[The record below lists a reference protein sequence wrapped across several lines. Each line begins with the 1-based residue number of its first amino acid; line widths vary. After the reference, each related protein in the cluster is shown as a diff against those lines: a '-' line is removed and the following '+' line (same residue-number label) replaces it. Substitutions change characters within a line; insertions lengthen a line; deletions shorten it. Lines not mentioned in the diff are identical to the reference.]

1 MFSFLEFLK
10 PKLTKIKK
18 ISNVCSEIIL
28 EPLERGFGY
37 TFGNVFRRILL
48 SSIPGF
54 AVTEVKIKGVLH
66 EYSIKDGLLEDI
78 MDVVLNLKKLS
89 IFLKNDVIEGVFFLK
104 KKGICTVYAS
114 DITSDVDFFLPNP
127 NYIIC
132 NLTSK
137 KSFIDMEIKVE
148 LGRGYSS
155 SNLKINSYKKKDLNN
170 LFIGKIFVD
179 SIYSPIKRVSYK
191 VEKISLKEK
200 DDLDRLVINIE
211 TNGTIKPII
220 ALKKAAF
227 ILINQLN
234 SFVNLNEDNEFCRKK
249 NKSSFD
255 SILLKSVDDL
265 ELTVRSANCL
275 KNESIIYI
283 GDLIQKTESDLL
295 KTPNLGKKS
304 LTEIKNILYN
314 KGLKLGT
321 KINNW
326 PPVELLKK
334 NNIKD

>member
-1 MFSFLEFLK
+1 MFSLIEFLK

-18 ISNVCSEIIL
+18 ISDVCSEIVL

-54 AVTEVKIKGVLH
+54 AVTEVEIKGILH

-78 MDVVLNLKKLS
+78 MDVILNLKRLS
-89 IFLKNDVIEGVFFLK
+89 IFLKNDVIEGILFLK

-114 DITSDVDFFLPNP
+114 DITSNVDFFIPNP
-127 NYIIC
+127 NYVIC

-137 KSFIDMEIKVE
+137 ESFIDMKIKVE

-155 SNLKINSYKKKDLNN
+155 SNLKINNYKKKNLNN
-170 LFIGKIFVD
+170 LFIGKILID
-179 SIYSPIKRVSYK
+179 SIYSPVERVSYR

-200 DDLDRLVINIE
+200 DDLDKLIINIE
-211 TNGTIKPII
+211 TNGTIKPIVV
-220 ALKKAAF
+220 LKKAAL
-227 ILINQLN
+227 ILIDQLN
-234 SFVNLNEDNEFCRKK
+234 SFVNLNEDYNFCKK
-249 NKSSFD
+249 KSKSSFD
-255 SILLKSVDDL
+255 SILLKLVDDL

-283 GDLIQKTESDLL
+283 GDLIQKTENDLL

-304 LTEIKNILYN
+304 LIEIKNVLYS

-326 PPVELLKK
+326 PPIELLKK
-334 NNIKD
+334 NNVKD